1 MQQAWEGVLMGLSKG
16 GLQVVQQQQQVQQ
29 VQQQQQQQQQQ
40 H

>member
-16 GLQVVQQQQQVQQ
+16 GLHVVQQQQQVQQ
-29 VQQQQQQQQQQ
+29 VEQQQQQQQ

>member
-1 MQQAWEGVLMGLSKG
+1 MQQAWEEVLMGLSQG

-29 VQQQQQQQQQQ
+29 VEQQQQQQ

>member
-1 MQQAWEGVLMGLSKG
+1 MGGSVNGLSQG

-29 VQQQQQQQQQQ
+29 VEQQQQQ

>member
-1 MQQAWEGVLMGLSKG
+1 MQQAWEGVIMGLSQG

-29 VQQQQQQQQQQ
+29 VEQQQQQQQQ